1 MEYSLVKINR
11 LSETPVLNNGD
22 YILTEVRDVR
32 GEYISKRARID
43 VAFASDNI
51 RLAHAGL
58 IQIDITDPMFDI
70 DELQDLKA
78 LLQDELL
85 NQDDANL
92 VFATAIKG
100 LIEKVNKQ
108 PSVILQPATVDP
120 NNPESTGPPRLPD
133 DGNGKARY
141 YTEGSIWVDTDTFRT
156 YIYFY
161 DRDPMANNDPD
172 NDNEDISRHWVS
184 ITDR

>member
-43 VAFASDNI
+43 IAFATDNI
-51 RLAHAGL
+51 RLANAGL

-70 DELQDLKA
+70 DELQDLKSM
-78 LLQDELL
+78 LQDELI

-92 VFATAIKG
+92 VFSTAIKG

-108 PSVILQPATVDP
+108 PSVILQSGVVSPNDP
-120 NNPESTGPPRLPD
+120 ERTGPPSLPD
-133 DGNGKARY
+133 DENGQPRY
-141 YTEGSIWVDTDTFRT
+141 YTEGSIWVDTNTFRT

-161 DRDPMANNDPD
+161 DRDNLNP
-172 NDNEDISRHWVS
+172 EDISRHWVS